1 MFVFLALLQPSAWFS
16 VKSEDAPSAA
26 MDQNPRLLAPPALV
40 TPMAGSTTPRRQV
53 QVDPSTFHLF
63 VQHYGIQQTTYGSAG
78 NQGST
83 SLTTAFV
90 RLPSLSAR
98 PRLQKLPIIVRPPAP
113 SLANVPPGPQNVP
126 PPQPLPEGTIC
137 VLNTEASLPS
147 SDSSESTDVG
157 EGETTD
163 SVQEVFLHCRR

>member
-1 MFVFLALLQPSAWFS
+1 MFVFLSLLQPSTLFS
-16 VKSEDAPSAA
+16 VKSEDAPPAA
-26 MDQNPRLLAPPALV
+26 MDQNPRPPAPPAPV

-53 QVDPSTFHLF
+53 QVDPYTFYLF
-63 VQHYGIQQTTYGSAG
+63 VQHYSIQLTTYGSAA

-90 RLPSLSAR
+90 RLPPLPAR
-98 PRLQKLPIIVRPPAP
+98 PRLPKLPIVRPPAP
-113 SLANVPPGPQNVP
+113 PLDSVPPGPQNVP

-147 SDSSESTDVG
+147 SDSSESTDVE
-157 EGETTD
+157 EGETAD
-163 SVQEVFLHCRR
+163 SVQVFLHCRR